1 MRGCFRT
8 GTCENFAQDGGLRA
22 DYLVA
27 LVEHWTPVRI
37 ARPARAGPRILTTL
51 LLFTAVA
58 IALRLHDF
66 GNPVIHVDEQ
76 YYLLV
81 GDRMLHG
88 ALPYVDFW
96 DRKPLGLFLLFAGI
110 RLLPGDGILAY
121 QLTATVFAALTAGF
135 IALSARRLGARTLG
149 AAAAGCAYLLWLGYL
164 SGRGGQ
170 SPVFYNLFMAAAGW
184 LTLRL
189 PALADARDRRGI
201 ILQGAAACLLAGLAI
216 QTKYTPVVEGVFFG
230 LAHLWYLHR
239 AGGKLPLLL
248 GAGTLWALLGLA
260 PTLAAIAWY
269 HAQGPAAFSS
279 FWFSNFA
286 SVALRRNYPAAK
298 IINRLAGTTAQLSP
312 FLVCAALSWRWQ
324 PAERRSEWRVAF
336 GWLAAALVGF
346 AMIGAFFDHYALPL
360 LVPLAIVAAPALGR
374 SRVVLEAGALAA
386 AILFVVHGQIEPDNR
401 ATARAT
407 ARIIAAHA
415 GQGCPYVFA
424 GDSVLYLLGH
434 ACVPTAYA
442 FPSTL
447 AYAAEQGATGIDEA
461 AEVRRIMAQRPPV
474 VVTMDPPLAPW
485 NAESL
490 AVMAPLLARDYRLA
504 LRAPREE
511 SHLLVYVRRDL
522 AR

>member
-1 MRGCFRT
+1 
-8 GTCENFAQDGGLRA
+8 
-22 DYLVA
+22 
-27 LVEHWTPVRI
+27 VEHSNPVRTAHS
-37 ARPARAGPRILTTL
+37 ARPLPR
-51 LLFTAVA
+51 TALALAFFACVA
-58 IALRLHDF
+58 VALRLHDF

-96 DRKPLGLFLLFAGI
+96 DRKPLGLFLLFAGV

-121 QLTATVFAALTAGF
+121 QLTATLFAALTAGL

-189 PALADARDRRGI
+189 PALTAARDRRAI
-201 ILQGAAACLLAGLAI
+201 MLQGAAACLLAGLAI
-216 QTKYTPVVEGVFFG
+216 QTKYTPVVEGAFFG
-230 LAHLWYLHR
+230 LAHLWYLRR
-239 AGGKLPLLL
+239 AGGRLPLLFAA
-248 GAGTLWALLGLA
+248 GALWALLGLA
-260 PTLAAIAWY
+260 PTLAAVAWY

-286 SVALRRNYPAAK
+286 SVALRRSYPAAK
-298 IINRLAGTTAQLSP
+298 IVDRLAGTTAQLSP
-312 FLVCAALSWRWQ
+312 FLFCGVLSWRWQ
-324 PAERRSEWRVAF
+324 PTERRAELRVAL
-336 GWLAAALVGF
+336 GWLAAALIGF

-360 LVPLAIVAAPALGR
+360 LVPFAIVAAPALGR
-374 SRVVLEAGALAA
+374 SRIVLGASAVAA
-386 AILFVVHGQIEPDNR
+386 AILFVVHWQIEPDDR
-401 ATARAT
+401 ATARAA
-407 ARIIAAHA
+407 ARIVAAHA
-415 GQGCPYVFA
+415 DEGCPYVFA

-447 AYAAEQGATGIDEA
+447 AYEAEQGATGIDEA
-461 AEVRRIMAQRPPV
+461 GEVRRIMAQRPPV

-485 NAESL
+485 NRQSL
-490 AVMAPLLARDYRLA
+490 AVMAPLLARDYRLE

-511 SHLLVYVRRDL
+511 THLLVYVRRDL

>member
-1 MRGCFRT
+1 LPRT
-8 GTCENFAQDGGLRA
+8 ALALAFFAC
-22 DYLVA
+22 VA
-27 LVEHWTPVRI
+27 V
-37 ARPARAGPRILTTL
+37 
-51 LLFTAVA
+51 
-58 IALRLHDF
+58 ALRLHDF

-96 DRKPLGLFLLFAGI
+96 DRKPLGLFLLFAGM

-121 QLTATVFAALTAGF
+121 QLTATLFAALTAGL
-135 IALSARRLGARTLG
+135 IALSAQELGARRLG

-189 PALADARDRRGI
+189 PALATARDRRQI
-201 ILQGAAACLLAGLAI
+201 VLQGAVACLLAGLAI
-216 QTKYTPVVEGVFFG
+216 QTKYTPVVEGAFFG

-239 AGGKLPLLL
+239 AGAKLPLLF
-248 GAGTLWALLGLA
+248 GAGALWALLGLA
-260 PTLAAIAWY
+260 PTLGVIAWY
-269 HAQGPAAFSS
+269 RAQGPAAFSS

-286 SVALRRNYPAAK
+286 SVALRRSYPAAK
-298 IINRLAGTTAQLSP
+298 IVDRLAGTTAQLSP
-312 FLVCAALSWRWQ
+312 FLVCAVLSWRWQ
-324 PAERRSEWRVAF
+324 PKARRAELLAAL
-336 GWLAAALVGF
+336 GWLAAALIGF

-360 LVPLAIVAAPALGR
+360 LVPFAIVAAPALGR
-374 SRVVLEAGALAA
+374 SRIVLGASALAA
-386 AILFVVHGQIEPDNR
+386 TILFVVHWQIEPDDR
-401 ATARAT
+401 ATARAA
-407 ARIIAAHA
+407 ARIVAAHA
-415 GQGCPYVFA
+415 GEGCPYVFA

-447 AYAAEQGATGIDEA
+447 AYEAEQGATGIDEA

-485 NAESL
+485 NRQSL
-490 AVMAPLLARDYRLA
+490 AVMTPLLVRDYRLD

>member
-1 MRGCFRT
+1 
-8 GTCENFAQDGGLRA
+8 
-22 DYLVA
+22 
-27 LVEHWTPVRI
+27 VEHWTPVRT
-37 ARPARAGPRILTTL
+37 ARPAQAWHRIALEL
-51 LLFTAVA
+51 LLFAVVAVA
-58 IALRLHDF
+58 LRAHDF

-88 ALPYVDFW
+88 ALPYVEFW
-96 DRKPLGLFLLFAGI
+96 DRKPLGLFLLFAGM

-121 QLTATVFAALTAGF
+121 QLTATLFAALTAGF

-170 SPVFYNLFMAAAGW
+170 SPVFYNLFMAGAGW

-189 PALADARDRRGI
+189 PALAEARDRRGI
-201 ILQGAAACLLAGLAI
+201 VLQGAAACLLAGLAI
-216 QTKYTPVVEGVFFG
+216 QTKYTPVVEGAFFG

-239 AGGKLPLLL
+239 AGARLPLLL

-260 PTLAAIAWY
+260 PTLGAIAWY

-286 SVALRRNYPAAK
+286 SVALRRSYSAAK
-298 IINRLAGTTAQLSP
+298 IFDRLAGTIAQLSP
-312 FLVCAALSWRWQ
+312 FLVCAVLSWRWQ
-324 PAERRSEWRVAF
+324 PTERRAELRVAL
-336 GWLAAALVGF
+336 GWLAAALIGF

-360 LVPLAIVAAPALGR
+360 LVPFAIVAAPALGR
-374 SRVVLEAGALAA
+374 SRLALGAGAFAA
-386 AILFVVHGQIEPDNR
+386 ATLFVVHWQIEPDDR
-401 ATARAT
+401 ATARAA
-407 ARIIAAHA
+407 ARIVAAHA
-415 GQGCPYVFA
+415 PQGCPYVFA

-447 AYAAEQGATGIDEA
+447 AYEAEQGATGIDEA

-485 NAESL
+485 NRQSL
-490 AVMAPLLARDYRLA
+490 AVMAPLLARDYRLE